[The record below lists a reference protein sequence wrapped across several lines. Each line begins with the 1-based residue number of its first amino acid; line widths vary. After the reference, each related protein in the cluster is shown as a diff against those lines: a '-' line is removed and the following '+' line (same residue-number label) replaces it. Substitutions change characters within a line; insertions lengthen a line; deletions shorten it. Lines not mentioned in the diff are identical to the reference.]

1 MDFEDVRTLVA
12 VRGGSLDVAALY
24 EAVLDDRAGAAVV
37 FTGMVRNHAPGKT
50 GVTHLE
56 YEAYE
61 EHVAGKIEEIC
72 AEVRRRW
79 DVLHLAVEHRTGTVN
94 VAEASVVV
102 AVSSA
107 HRGDAFEAG
116 RYVIDQLKQRAPIW
130 KKEHATEGAEWV
142 QGA

>member
-1 MDFEDVRTLVA
+1 MEFDDLRTVVA
-12 VRGGSLDVAALY
+12 VRGRALDVAALY
-24 EAVLDDRAGAAVV
+24 EAVRDDRAGASVI

-56 YEAYE
+56 YEAYD

-72 AEVRRRW
+72 VEVRRQW
-79 DVLHLAVEHRTGTVN
+79 NVLHIAVEHRTGTV
-94 VAEASVVV
+94 VVGEPSVVV

-116 RYVIDQLKQRAPIW
+116 RYVIDQLKHRAPIW
-130 KKEHATEGAEWV
+130 KKEHAAEGAEWV